1 VFKSILARLG
11 GGTTLD
17 ARLDRLELRAGER
30 LTGTLVVSGGD
41 GSLTATHAEVKLK
54 TRVEHEEHKRDV
66 VVASARV
73 PGPIRMQGQQQFPF
87 ALDIPPFVPV
97 TAYGGRVK
105 VWLASELDVPMAVD
119 PTDADRIEVMPA
131 PEQANVIAAMERL
144 GFRLAK
150 TDVEARS
157 SWSGRSFVQEWEFR
171 PTHRGN
177 HRYDEIEI
185 VFEGLARGQADLL
198 VQLDRSARG
207 LDGLLMSMTGMDESW
222 RRITVDASSPQRAAA
237 DLQRLVG

>member
-17 ARLDRLELRAGER
+17 ARLDRSELRAGER

-41 GSLTATHAEVKLK
+41 GSLTAKHAEVKLK
-54 TRVEHEEHKRDV
+54 TRVEHDDHKRDV

-73 PGPIRMQGQQQFPF
+73 PGPIRMQGEQRFPF
-87 ALDIPPFVPV
+87 ALVLPAYVPV
-97 TAYGGRVK
+97 TAYGSRVK

-119 PTDADRIEVMPA
+119 PTDADYLEVLPA
-131 PEQANVIAAMERL
+131 PEQANVISAMERL

-150 TDVEARS
+150 TDVEARH
-157 SWSGRSFVQEWEFR
+157 SWSGRGFVQEWEFR
-171 PTHRGN
+171 PTQRGS
-177 HRYDEIEI
+177 RYDEIEL
-185 VFEGLARGQADLL
+185 VFEELSPGRAELL

-207 LDGLLMSMTGMDESW
+207 LGGMLLSASGMDESW
-222 RRITVDASSPQRAAA
+222 HRVTVDASSPQRAAA
-237 DLQRLVG
+237 GLQRLIG